1 MPLDDEAVAAY
12 EVALEVAANR
22 LRVDG
27 TTMLRVDLQAL
38 SLQLQQL
45 ELPQPTAH
53 GTLRPTIAE
62 MMVVNA
68 LERRCNAI
76 VGEIRDLII
85 DKLSHILLISSR
97 SVELIINCRTT

>member
-27 TTMLRVDLQAL
+27 ATILRVDLQAL
-38 SLQLQQL
+38 SLQLQHL

-53 GTLRPTIAE
+53 GTLRPTIAN
-62 MMVVNA
+62 MITVNT
-68 LERRCNAI
+68 L
-76 VGEIRDLII
+76 
-85 DKLSHILLISSR
+85 
-97 SVELIINCRTT
+97 